1 MSSPSDAFHT
11 IVHPEVMGYL
21 AELGRDEDPLVG
33 ALEAYAI
40 ERRFPLVGRA
50 SGRVLALL
58 TRLIGGRRVF
68 EFGSGFG
75 FSAYYFASA
84 VGEGGEVVGSE
95 RNAWEFEAFTRLYQG
110 HPLAARIHIH
120 PGDAFEIFD
129 ASPGLFDVVFL
140 DLHKLGYPEA
150 LRRALPRV
158 RPGGLI
164 LADNVLWG
172 GRTARSEQDPDTVAL
187 STYNRMI
194 MEDARL
200 ESVILPVGDGL
211 AVSRVR
217 DQKA

>member
-1 MSSPSDAFHT
+1 MSAPSDAFHT
-11 IVHPEVMGYL
+11 IVHPEVTAYL
-21 AELGRDEDPLVG
+21 SQLAGAEDPLVD
-33 ALEAYAI
+33 ALEAYAV

-84 VGEGGEVVGSE
+84 VGAGGEVVGSE
-95 RNAWEFEAFTRLYQG
+95 RDPWELDAFARLYAG
-110 HPLAARIHIH
+110 HPLAERIRIHN
-120 PGDAFEIFD
+120 GDAFEIFD
-129 ASPGLFDVVFL
+129 ATPGLFDVVFL

-150 LRRALPRV
+150 LRRAVPRV

-172 GRTARSEQDPDTVAL
+172 GRTARGAEDPDTAAL
-187 STYNRMI
+187 IAYNQAI
-194 MEDARL
+194 MTDPRL

-217 DQKA
+217 A